1 MIKIIVRLLAYVVAL
16 VTLSYVYFAIPVN
29 YGLSDFKNYTD
40 VLLAVSGMVF
50 TIMGIWIAFLY
61 PNALSR
67 IVDPQKIAIADFSES
82 LTDARRLEAI
92 VASVLKSALA
102 VMFVLACYLLKIIV
116 CRTSFYANNIVFIKS
131 VALSSVT
138 VLSAIQLEAV
148 WAVVWANVMFINDLH
163 RKRQERKADEE
174 F

>member
-1 MIKIIVRLLAYVVAL
+1 MMKIIVRFLAYVVAFIVL
-16 VTLSYVYFAIPVN
+16 GYIYFIVPVN

-67 IVDPQKIAIADFSES
+67 IVDPKKIAVADFSES

-102 VMFVLACYLLKIIV
+102 VMFVLASYLLKIII
-116 CRTSFYANNIVFIKS
+116 CKTAFYANNVILIKS
-131 VALSSVT
+131 IALSSVT
-138 VLSAIQLEAV
+138 MLSIIQLEAV

-163 RKRQERKADEE
+163 RKRQERKADED